1 MSIIDAAL
9 NRSRTVLATLFL
21 LLLAGA
27 YAYVAIPKESDP
39 DVNIPNIYVSIH
51 HEGISPEDA
60 ERLLVR
66 PMEKELRS
74 IEGVKELRA
83 TAYEGGANL
92 ILEFDAG
99 FDADTALDDVRE
111 KVDLAKTELPADSDE
126 PEVHEINLSL
136 FPVLVVTLSGNAPER
151 LLLRI
156 ARDLQ
161 DEIESIP
168 SVLEV
173 EIRGDREELVEIIID
188 PMLVD
193 SYGLNPADVLSM
205 VSRSNQLIA
214 AGALDTGAGRFA
226 IKVPGLFETVQD
238 ILDMPLVTEG
248 DAVIRI
254 RDIAD
259 VRRHFKDPTTFAR
272 VGGERALALEV
283 SKRTGENIIETIE
296 TVRAL
301 VQEAQKYFP
310 PGVTVH
316 FSQDKSNDI
325 RTMLSDLQNNITSA
339 ILLVMIVIVAALG
352 LRGGLLVGIAIPGS
366 FLAGILVLYAA
377 GFTVNIV
384 VLFSLIL
391 ATGMLVDGAIVVT
404 EYADRKLAE
413 GETKERAYGL
423 AAKRMAWP
431 IIASTATTLAAFL
444 PLLFWPGVVGEF
456 MKFLPITLLVTLSA
470 SLAMAL
476 VFVPVLGATLRG
488 VMGVVTAVA
497 LAGVGFLLGAGLA
510 GFVLP
515 PELPEPLKA
524 VFCAV
529 LALICLYPGYRLGL
543 WLGSL
548 LERTDADPELA
559 RALSGAT
566 SQNKHDEE
574 DDDADNSIDVTKV
587 RGITGGYIRALN
599 AVLHRPG
606 LTILTA
612 FLVLVGVYVAYG
624 KFGHGVE
631 FFPDVEP
638 DQIVVNVHARGN
650 LATREMDLL
659 GAAVEQRLLDMQ
671 ANRPEFKSIYY
682 SAGIFPTRD
691 DTAED
696 VVAKIQIELGDWD
709 KRRKASEIMEEI
721 RQRSANLAGVW
732 VEVTR
737 ERAGPPVG
745 KPVQIQLAARDPSLL
760 APATDIVRRKFNQ
773 IAGLVDIDDTRP
785 VPGIEW
791 RLEVDRAQ
799 AAKFG
804 TDVQT
809 IGSFVQMVTKGL
821 KITDYRPDD
830 SDEEIDIV
838 ARYPL
843 DNRTIDQL
851 DRIRVSTNQG
861 LAPLSS
867 FVTRT
872 AEQKTGTLNRT
883 DGRRVMSVRADVAP
897 GVLAS
902 EKVAELQAWLATNPL
917 PAGVSHT
924 FKGED
929 EEQKAAGD
937 FLGKA
942 FAVALFIMAVIL
954 VTQFNSFYSAFLIL
968 SAVVMSTV
976 GVLIGLMLIGQPFGI
991 VMSGIGVIAL
1001 AGIVVN
1007 NNIVLIDTYDRLRKV
1022 EPDARLAILRTGA
1035 QRFRPVMLTTITT
1048 ILGLMPM
1055 VLETNIDFLNRS
1067 VQVGAPSTQWWA
1079 QLSTAIAAGL
1089 TFATLLTLFV
1099 TPAALVLR
1107 SGQRRGK
1114 GKPDASE
1121 ATQEAPADDATLSKA
1136 AE

>member
-9 NRSRTVLATLFL
+9 NRSRTVLATLL
-21 LLLAGA
+21 LLLIAGA

-66 PMEKELRS
+66 PMEKELRT

-92 ILEFDAG
+92 IMEFDAG
-99 FDADTALDDVRE
+99 FDAGAALADVRE
-111 KVDLAKTELPADSDE
+111 KVDLAKPELPADSDE

-136 FPVLVVTLSGNAPER
+136 FPVLVVTLSGQAPER
-151 LLLRI
+151 LLLRL

-161 DEIESIP
+161 DEIEAIP

-173 EIRGDREELVEIIID
+173 QIRGDREELVEIIVD

-226 IKVPGLFETVQD
+226 IKVPGLFEDVND
-238 ILDMPLVTEG
+238 ILDMPLIVNG
-248 DAVIRI
+248 DAVVRI
-254 RDIAD
+254 RDIAQ

-272 VGGERALALEV
+272 VNGERALALEV
-283 SKRTGENIIETIE
+283 SKRTGQNIIETIE
-296 TVRAL
+296 TVRYV

-310 PGVTVH
+310 PGVTAS

-339 ILLVMIVIVAALG
+339 ILLVMIVVVAALG
-352 LRGGLLVGIAIPGS
+352 LRGGLLVGLAIPGS
-366 FLAGILVLYAA
+366 FLAGILVLYTA

-384 VLFSLIL
+384 VLFALIL

-413 GETKERAYGL
+413 GEPKERAYGL

-476 VFVPVLGATLRG
+476 VFVPVLGAALRTVTG
-488 VMGVVTAVA
+488 LVTAVA
-497 LAGVGFLLGAGLA
+497 LAGGLGFAGAGLVSAMLGESALAAPVGILLGLA
-510 GFVLP
+510 G
-515 PELPEPLKA
+515 
-524 VFCAV
+524 
-529 LALICLYPGYRLGL
+529 LILGYRLGL
-543 WLGSL
+543 WFGAL
-548 LERTDADPELA
+548 LERTDANPETAKALA
-559 RALSGAT
+559 GSRPGADRAY
-566 SQNKHDEE
+566 DE
-574 DDDADNSIDVTKV
+574 DDDADNTINITQVK
-587 RGITGGYIRALN
+587 GITGGYVRALD
-599 AVLHRPG
+599 AVLRRPV
-606 LTILTA
+606 LTILA
-612 FLVLVGVYVAYG
+612 SFAILVGVYMAYG
-624 KFGHGVE
+624 KLGHGIE
-631 FFPDVEP
+631 FFPEVEP
-638 DQIVVNVHARGN
+638 DQIVVNIHARGN
-650 LATREMDLL
+650 LATQEMDDLS
-659 GAAVEQRLLDMQ
+659 AAVEQELLAMQ
-671 ANRPEFKSIYY
+671 ARRPEFKSIYH
-682 SAGIFPTRD
+682 SAGIFPIRD
-691 DTAED
+691 DQAED
-696 VVAKIQIELGDWD
+696 VVGKIQLELAEWNE
-709 KRRKASEIMEEI
+709 RRRASTIMQEI
-721 RQRSANLAGVW
+721 RDRTSGLAGIW

-745 KPVQIQLAARDPSLL
+745 KPVQVQLSARDPSLL
-760 APATDIVRRKFNQ
+760 GPAIDIVRQRFN
-773 IAGLVDIDDTRP
+773 AMEGLVDIDDSRP

-791 RLEVDRAQ
+791 RLQVDRAQ

-804 TDVQT
+804 ADVQI

-821 KITDYRPDD
+821 KVSDYRPDD

-838 ARYPL
+838 ARYPA

-851 DRIRVSTNQG
+851 DRIRISTQMG
-861 LAPLSS
+861 LIPLSS

-872 AEQKTGTLNRT
+872 AEQKTGILNRT
-883 DGRRVMSVRADVAP
+883 DGMRVMSVRADVAP
-897 GVLAS
+897 GVLAND
-902 EKVAELQAWLATNPL
+902 KVKELEQWLATDPL
-917 PAGVSHT
+917 PHGVAYS

-929 EEQKAAGD
+929 EEQAAAQA
-937 FLGKA
+937 FLVKA
-942 FAVALFIMAVIL
+942 FVVALFIMAVIL

-968 SAVVMSTV
+968 SAVILSTV
-976 GVLIGLMLIGQPFGI
+976 GVLIGLMIIGQPFGI

-1022 EPDARLAILRTGA
+1022 ESDARLAILRTCA

-1055 VLETNIDFLNRS
+1055 VLETNIDFIGRA
-1067 VQVGAPSTQWWA
+1067 VEVGAPSTQWWV

-1099 TPAALVLR
+1099 TPAALLLR
-1107 SGQRRGK
+1107 AKLGGKKPAGTEQEETAQPASGDE
-1114 GKPDASE
+1114 PLA
-1121 ATQEAPADDATLSKA
+1121 KA

>member
-9 NRSRTVLATLFL
+9 NRSRTVLATLL
-21 LLLAGA
+21 LLLIAGT
-27 YAYVAIPKESDP
+27 YAYIAIPKESDP

-92 ILEFDAG
+92 IMEFDAG
-99 FDADTALDDVRE
+99 FDADTALADVRE
-111 KVDLAKTELPADSDE
+111 KVDLAKPELPAESDE

-136 FPVLVVTLSGNAPER
+136 FPVLVVTLSGQAPER
-151 LLLRI
+151 LLLRL

-161 DEIESIP
+161 DEIEAIP

-173 EIRGDREELVEIIID
+173 EIRGDREELVEIIVD

-193 SYGLNPADVLSM
+193 SYGLNPTDVLSI

-214 AGALDTGAGRFA
+214 AGALDTGAGRFSV
-226 IKVPGLFETVQD
+226 KVPGLFEDVAD
-238 ILDMPLVTEG
+238 ILDMPLIVDG
-248 DAVIRI
+248 DAVVRI
-254 RDIAD
+254 RDIAE

-272 VGGERALALEV
+272 MNGERALALEV
-283 SKRTGENIIETIE
+283 SKRTGQNIIETIE
-296 TVRAL
+296 TVRY
-301 VQEAQKYFP
+301 VVNEAQKYFP
-310 PGVTVH
+310 PGVTAS
-316 FSQDKSNDI
+316 FSQDKSNEI
-325 RTMLSDLQNNITSA
+325 RTMLSDLQSNITSA
-339 ILLVMIVIVAALG
+339 ILLVMIVVVAALG
-352 LRGGLLVGIAIPGS
+352 LRGGLLVGLAIPGS
-366 FLAGILVLYAA
+366 FLAGILVLHAA

-384 VLFSLIL
+384 VLFALIL

-413 GETKERAYGL
+413 GEPKERAYGL

-456 MKFLPITLLVTLSA
+456 MKFLPLTLLVTLSA

-476 VFVPVLGATLRG
+476 VFVPVLGAALRTVTG
-488 VMGVVTAVA
+488 LVTAVA
-497 LAGVGFLLGAGLA
+497 LAGGLGFVGAGL
-510 GFVLP
+510 VS
-515 PELPEPLKA
+515 
-524 VFCAV
+524 AV
-529 LALICLYPGYRLGL
+529 LGETALAVPVGILLGLVGLILGYRLGL
-543 WLGSL
+543 WFGTL
-548 LERTDADPELA
+548 LERTDANPETAKALA
-559 RALSGAT
+559 GSKPSSAKTAE
-566 SQNKHDEE
+566 DE
-574 DDDADNSIDVTKV
+574 DDDADNTIDVTQVKGV
-587 RGITGGYIRALN
+587 TGSYVRALD
-599 AVLHRPG
+599 AVLRRPG
-606 LTILTA
+606 LTILAA
-612 FLVLVGVYVAYG
+612 FAVLIGVYMAYG
-624 KFGHGVE
+624 KLGHGVE
-631 FFPDVEP
+631 FFPEVEP
-638 DQIVVNVHARGN
+638 DQIVVNIHARGN
-650 LATREMDLL
+650 LATQEMDDLA
-659 GAAVEQRLLDMQ
+659 AAVERQLLDMQ
-671 ANRPEFKSIYY
+671 ARRPEFKSIYH
-682 SAGIFPTRD
+682 SAGIFPIRD
-691 DTAED
+691 DQAED
-696 VVAKIQIELGDWD
+696 IVGKIQLELADWD
-709 KRRKASEIMEEI
+709 RRRPALTIMQEI
-721 RQRSANLAGVW
+721 RDRTAGLAGIW

-745 KPVQIQLAARDPSLL
+745 KPVQIQLSARNPALL
-760 APATDIVRRKFNQ
+760 GPATDLVRKQFN
-773 IAGLVDIDDTRP
+773 AMDGLVDIEDSRP

-804 TDVQT
+804 ADVQT

-821 KITDYRPDD
+821 KISDYRPDD

-838 ARYPL
+838 ARYPI
-843 DNRTIDQL
+843 DNRTMDQL
-851 DRIRVSTNQG
+851 DRIRVSTSMG
-861 LAPLSS
+861 LVPLSS

-872 AEQKTGTLNRT
+872 AEQKTGILNRT
-883 DGRRVMSVRADVAP
+883 DGMRVMSVRADLAP
-897 GVLAS
+897 GVLADD
-902 EKVAELQAWLATNPL
+902 KVKELEQWLATNPL
-917 PAGVSHT
+917 PQGVSYT

-929 EEQKAAGD
+929 EEQAAAQA
-937 FLGKA
+937 FLVKA

-954 VTQFNSFYSAFLIL
+954 VTQFNSFYSTFLIL
-968 SAVVMSTV
+968 SAVILSTV
-976 GVLIGLMLIGQPFGI
+976 GVLIGLMIIGQPFGI

-1022 EPDARLAILRTGA
+1022 EADARLAILRTCA

-1055 VLETNIDFLNRS
+1055 VLETNIDFIGRS
-1067 VQVGAPSTQWWA
+1067 VQVGAPSTQWWV

-1099 TPAALVLR
+1099 TPAALLLR
-1107 SGQRRGK
+1107 AKFGGK
-1114 GKPDASE
+1114 KPA
-1121 ATQEAPADDATLSKA
+1121 ATRQDDATQSASGIEPLAKA